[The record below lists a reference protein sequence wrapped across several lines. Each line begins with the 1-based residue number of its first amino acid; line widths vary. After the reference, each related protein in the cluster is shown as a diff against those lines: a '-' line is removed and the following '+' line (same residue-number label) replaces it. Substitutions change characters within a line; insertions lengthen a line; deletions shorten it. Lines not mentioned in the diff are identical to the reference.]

1 MRTGQPKPMRRLNR
15 AGFTLVE
22 IALALAIIGFAL
34 VAIIGVLPAGVT
46 VQKENREETIINQD
60 GRYLLEAIRSGSQ
73 GIDDLTNYVESI
85 IITNVVMRSNGAI
98 VSRPPPR
105 RYTNDVNAPLNRRL
119 ANGAVIVGLLTTP
132 KLRVLS
138 NGNIESNTVAAY
150 VRSMTGVASEK
161 SLRNQGVKD
170 FAFRYLVRSEVI
182 PFTQPPVGTNDIL
195 RSIDLANNLH
205 DLRLTLN
212 WPLFQRG
219 DRWEVGFNR
228 KTFRTLVA
236 GEVNRTN
243 NLLEPSQFVSR
254 Y

>member
-1 MRTGQPKPMRRLNR
+1 MNLQKNR
-15 AGFTLVE
+15 STPRPERCGFTLVE
-22 IALALAIIGFAL
+22 IALCLAIIGFAL

-73 GIDDLTNYVESI
+73 GMDDLTNYVETI
-85 IITNVVMRSNGAI
+85 IITNVVMRSSGQ
-98 VSRPPPR
+98 VVR
-105 RYTNDVNAPLNRRL
+105 RTVTAYTNDLKAPRQLRL
-119 ANGAVIVGLLTTP
+119 SSGLSIVTNLTTP
-132 KLRVLS
+132 KIRILA
-138 NGNIESNTVAAY
+138 NGNIESNTVTAF
-150 VRSMTGVASEK
+150 VRSMTGVAAEK
-161 SLRNQGVKD
+161 SVKNQNARE
-170 FAFRYLVRSEVI
+170 FAFHYMVRSEVI
-182 PFTQPPVGTNDIL
+182 PFTQPPAPTSEAL

-219 DRWEVGFNR
+219 GNWEVGSNR

-236 GEVNRTN
+236 GNITN
-243 NLLEPSQFVSR
+243 NLIEPHTYMSR